1 MLSCYHSDF
10 NVYIKERKIVI
21 QVDKVVLGEE
31 SKIDGCYVL
40 TTDLKK
46 EMYPPSQFESTE
58 ILAPLIKKFGKISL

>member
-1 MLSCYHSDF
+1 M
-10 NVYIKERKIVI
+10 I

-46 EMYPPSQFESTE
+46 EVSKEKNTLYYIQFM
-58 ILAPLIKKFGKISL
+58 

>member
-1 MLSCYHSDF
+1 MLSWHHADF

-40 TTDLKK
+40 TTHLKK
-46 EMYPPSQFESTE
+46 EVSKEKNTLYHIQFM
-58 ILAPLIKKFGKISL
+58 